1 MGRCNWFL
9 LDISNGIWNTA
20 LNWCK
25 CWWKLNDCYSHPPH
39 FVGSATRYWW
49 LYKYVYILVG
59 GWPTPLKNMKVSWDY
74 YSQHMEKKHVP
85 NHQPVY
91 ILQKKKKLLVGSG
104 ISMWFPVDSH
114 LKGWIPF
121 GEGAGL
127 SLSDIVPHAK
137 GTCLVDQGKSWQ
149 GWLDNIYLL
158 YVLY

>member
-91 ILQKKKKLLVGSG
+91 IYYKKKTIGWVRYFHV
-104 ISMWFPVDSH
+104 IPCRFPSQRLDPIWWRRWP
-114 LKGWIPF
+114 LPF
-121 GEGAGL
+121 WHCPTCQGYVPRRPREELTGMAG
-127 SLSDIVPHAK
+127 
-137 GTCLVDQGKSWQ
+137 
-149 GWLDNIYLL
+149 
-158 YVLY
+158 